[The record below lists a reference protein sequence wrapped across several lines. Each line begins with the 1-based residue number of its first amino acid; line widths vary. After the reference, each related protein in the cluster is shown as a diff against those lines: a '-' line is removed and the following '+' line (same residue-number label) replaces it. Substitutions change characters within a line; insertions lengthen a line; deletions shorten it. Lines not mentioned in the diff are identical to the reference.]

1 LKFPLVIVYK
11 KGSESAE
18 KFIEIMQTDEGKDLL
33 KEAGFTPTNSKKTM
47 TKKPQINQKIQKIL
61 SDDILLQKL
70 SDKVYKLMLE
80 EIQNERDRNPN
91 YRR

>member
-1 LKFPLVIVYK
+1 
-11 KGSESAE
+11 
-18 KFIEIMQTDEGKDLL
+18 
-33 KEAGFTPTNSKKTM
+33 M
-47 TKKPQINQKIQKIL
+47 TEKPQINQIAQKVL

>member
-1 LKFPLVIVYK
+1 
-11 KGSESAE
+11 
-18 KFIEIMQTDEGKDLL
+18 
-33 KEAGFTPTNSKKTM
+33 M

>member
-1 LKFPLVIVYK
+1 
-11 KGSESAE
+11 
-18 KFIEIMQTDEGKDLL
+18 
-33 KEAGFTPTNSKKTM
+33 M
-47 TKKPQINQKIQKIL
+47 TKKPQMNQIFEKVL

-70 SDKVYKLMLE
+70 SEKVYKLMLE

>member
-1 LKFPLVIVYK
+1 
-11 KGSESAE
+11 
-18 KFIEIMQTDEGKDLL
+18 
-33 KEAGFTPTNSKKTM
+33 M
-47 TKKPQINQKIQKIL
+47 TKKPQINQIVEKVL

-70 SDKVYKLMLE
+70 SEKVYKLMLE

>member
-1 LKFPLVIVYK
+1 MI
-11 KGSESAE
+11 
-18 KFIEIMQTDEGKDLL
+18 
-33 KEAGFTPTNSKKTM
+33 
-47 TKKPQINQKIQKIL
+47 KKPQINQKIPKIL

-80 EIQNERDRNPN
+80 EIQNQRDRNPN